1 MLPDT
6 HTDQL
11 ELIRLNTVIRL
22 TGLSRSG
29 IYQKISNGEFS
40 QQVNI
45 GTRAVAWIASE
56 VHDWIRDQIM
66 ASRK

>member
-1 MLPDT
+1 MPSDT
-6 HTDQL
+6 HSDPL

-29 IYQKISNGEFS
+29 IYKKIADGEFP

-45 GTRAVAWIASE
+45 GTRAVAWIAAE
-56 VHDWIRDQIM
+56 VHDWIRNQIM
-66 ASRK
+66 VSRM